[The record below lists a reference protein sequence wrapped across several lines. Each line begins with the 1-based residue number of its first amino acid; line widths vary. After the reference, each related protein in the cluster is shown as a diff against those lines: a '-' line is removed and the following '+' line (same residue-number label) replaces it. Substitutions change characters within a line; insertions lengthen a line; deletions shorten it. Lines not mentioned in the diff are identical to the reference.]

1 MKSILKSIKNKK
13 LLIGII
19 SVSLMSVFSGCS
31 NNEVIEPKE
40 QIESNY
46 GKALAAKLSLLEEAL
61 NTVDLYIPTET
72 KTRKINSDSEDL
84 LNLNEVLP
92 ADLSTVKRKIK
103 SNSRNIETEEI
114 SLKEELESLSD
125 AYQDIIHDN
134 LPPLENLKTLDD
146 VLVYEDTIYLGG
158 GITIPLYSL
167 EGIAT
172 IEYLDCVAK
181 NGNGQD
187 ALLKIQSDIETIAK
201 EYESSNARTIYLT
214 NPILGFGKKW
224 DNGVITYRWGT
235 INDDHKD
242 ALIEAMN
249 TWETSCDNLI
259 SFKEISESDWNK
271 FLEKTET
278 IPVIILQTGY
288 LLNGT
293 AGLTSQVGQCYGGT
307 LTISNNIIPINLQR
321 TCLHELGHVL
331 GLLHEHQKNNRDN
344 YIKCETS
351 ISYETFL
358 TDVVRWWSNLKFPE
372 YLGGIVLKK
381 YPIQFLF
388 WTIYIPYFVWSD
400 KATHL
405 STISSGFDYD
415 SIMLY
420 YDFELIDQEYGKNNR
435 FPKNKET
442 GKYVTPYNTK
452 LSKTDIET
460 IRKIYKPGELDA
472 K

>member
-1 MKSILKSIKNKK
+1 
-13 LLIGII
+13 
-19 SVSLMSVFSGCS
+19 
-31 NNEVIEPKE
+31 
-40 QIESNY
+40 
-46 GKALAAKLSLLEEAL
+46 
-61 NTVDLYIPTET
+61 
-72 KTRKINSDSEDL
+72 
-84 LNLNEVLP
+84 
-92 ADLSTVKRKIK
+92 
-103 SNSRNIETEEI
+103 
-114 SLKEELESLSD
+114 
-125 AYQDIIHDN
+125 
-134 LPPLENLKTLDD
+134 
-146 VLVYEDTIYLGG
+146 
-158 GITIPLYSL
+158 
-167 EGIAT
+167 
-172 IEYLDCVAK
+172 
-181 NGNGQD
+181 
-187 ALLKIQSDIETIAK
+187 
-201 EYESSNARTIYLT
+201 
-214 NPILGFGKKW
+214 
-224 DNGVITYRWGT
+224 
-235 INDDHKD
+235 
-242 ALIEAMN
+242 MN

-293 AGLTSQVGQCYGGT
+293 AGLTSQVGQCNGGT

-400 KATHL
+400 KAYHIT
-405 STISSGFDYD
+405 TISSGFDYD

-435 FPKNKET
+435 FPTDPDT

-460 IRKIYKPGELDA
+460 VKKIYKPGELDA